1 MMILLAILTL
11 LMFTYRI
18 VIRNA
23 NKHLMGIPT
32 YSAKGMSHGSVTVV
46 IAARNEEDHII
57 RCLHSILLQKHGFEN
72 LEIIVIDD
80 QSSDKTAEI
89 VGSFQDRGV
98 RLIQIGSGEK
108 VFGKKAA
115 IARGIAAASNDI
127 IVTTDADCIFPTTWL
142 NTLVSFKEKT
152 DAVFVAAPVMF
163 RKELN
168 LLEKF
173 QSLDFLSL
181 QGITASA
188 VNSNQFNMCNG
199 ANLLYTKEAFNKVN
213 GFEGIDHIAS
223 GDDMLLMEKIGKAFP
238 GSVKYCYSR
247 DAIVTTEPAS
257 SLKSFFQQRI
267 RWASKAG
274 SYSNV
279 WIKLILLNI
288 FLVNVGL
295 VAVFITGFFDPY
307 YFSACGFFMLLK
319 IIIEMPFMIRT
330 ARFFNKAKLIRWF
343 IPSQPFHV
351 LYTLIAASFGMVTTY
366 MWKERRL
373 K

>member
-1 MMILLAILTL
+1 MILLAVLLL
-11 LMFTYRI
+11 LMILYRM

-23 NKHLMGIPT
+23 NRGLMGIP
-32 YSAKGMSHGSVTVV
+32 YFLAQEMSHASVTVV

-72 LEIIVIDD
+72 LEIIVVDD
-80 QSSDKTAEI
+80 QSSDNTAEI
-89 VGSFQDRGV
+89 VGGFQDRGV
-98 RLIQIGSGEK
+98 RLIRIGSGEK
-108 VFGKKAA
+108 VFGKKEA
-115 IARGIAAASNDI
+115 IARGISSASHDI
-127 IVTTDADCIFPTTWL
+127 IVTTDADCIFPDTWL

-188 VNSNQFNMCNG
+188 VQSNQFNMCNG
-199 ANLLYTKEAFNKVN
+199 ANLLYTKNAFYRVK

-223 GDDMLLMEKIGKAFP
+223 GDDMLLMEKIGKEFP
-238 GSVKYCYSR
+238 GSVKYCYSQ

-274 SYSNV
+274 SYTNV
-279 WIKLILLNI
+279 WIRLILLNV

-295 VAVFITGFFDPY
+295 LAVFIAGFFDPY
-307 YFSACGFFMLLK
+307 YFKACGFFLFFK
-319 IIIEMPFMIRT
+319 IIIELPIMIRT
-330 ARFFNKAKLIRWF
+330 ARFFNKTKLISWF

-351 LYTLIAASFGMVTTY
+351 MYTLIAAIFGMVTSY
-366 MWKERRL
+366 SWKGRKL

>member
-1 MMILLAILTL
+1 MISLGILLL
-11 LMFTYRI
+11 LIITYRI

-23 NKHLMGIPT
+23 NRRLMDIPY
-32 YSAKGMSHGSVTVV
+32 YSAHGMSHASVTVV

-57 RCLHSILLQKHGFEN
+57 RCLQSVLLQKHGFEN
-72 LEIIVIDD
+72 LEIIVVDD

-89 VGSFQDRGV
+89 VGSFQERGV

-108 VFGKKAA
+108 VVGKKAA
-115 IARGIAAASNDI
+115 IARGISAASHDI

-142 NTLVSFKEKT
+142 NTIVSFKEKT

-188 VNSNQFNMCNG
+188 VHSNQFNMCNG

-223 GDDMLLMEKIGKAFP
+223 GDDMLLMEKIGKAYP
-238 GSVKYCYSR
+238 GSVQYCYSR
-247 DAIVTTEPAS
+247 EAIVTTEPAN
-257 SLKSFFQQRI
+257 SLKSFFQQRT

-279 WIKLILLNI
+279 WIKLILLNV

-295 VAVFITGFFDPY
+295 VAVFVAGFFDPY
-307 YFSACGFFMLLK
+307 YFKACGFFLLLK
-319 IIIEMPFMIRT
+319 IIVELPFMIRI
-330 ARFFNKAKLIRWF
+330 AWFFNKTKLIRWF

-366 MWKERRL
+366 TWKGRKL